1 MQQLKSF
8 LLNLQQSANSQLLA
22 NNNVNSSSEL
32 VSLNQPHL
40 LATSQT
46 NMHSFN
52 LTLSQLVNLPSLNL
66 NRQQPLATSQINN
79 ILTQHNLS
87 HQPINDALNQTINQ
101 NSLNQPLR
109 SASTPIPL
117 HITSLNSDSF
127 AKFTPRFPAPS
138 QLATSQL
145 AQAPS
150 APAPDNLM
158 SPHQHATNL
167 NKLDNSA
174 CSLRNYGV
182 KLILYYSDREELIDT
197 NVNIR
202 GQTVK
207 GSEKIMM
214 GLDPERLA
222 IIKDTLLSYVTGDED
237 TKIAFWRSTIKAM
250 NADLKLIYGRRV

>member
-1 MQQLKSF
+1 MREEMQQLKYF
-8 LLNLQQSANSQLLA
+8 LLNLQPSVNSQLLA
-22 NNNVNSSSEL
+22 NNNVNSSKSSEP

-40 LATSQT
+40 LATSKT

-52 LTLSQLVNLPSLNL
+52 LTRSQLVNLPSLNL

-87 HQPINDALNQTINQ
+87 HQPINYALNQTINQ
-101 NSLNQPLR
+101 NSLNQPPR

-138 QLATSQL
+138 QLA
-145 AQAPS
+145 QAPS

-167 NKLDNSA
+167 NKLYNSA

-202 GQTVK
+202 GKTVK

-222 IIKDTLLSYVTGDED
+222 IILRD
-237 TKIAFWRSTIKAM
+237 
-250 NADLKLIYGRRV
+250 RR